1 MALEHR
7 YKGIR
12 APHKI
17 KFGISGCTRECAEA
31 QGKDVGIIAT
41 ENGWNLY
48 VCGNGGMKPR
58 HADLLAADLDE
69 ETLMRYLDR
78 FMMFYIRTADKLQ
91 RTSVWLESLEGDSLP
106 TIGDPEDKLGINDQ
120 LEARS
125 PVCATRSPASGK
137 PLSRTQQ
144 HKCVL
149 PTLLIAHCV
158 TRMYKSCANES
169 NTARP
174 AQMNASRS
182 GFWNWRI
189 THEPVDP
196 TMPVK

>member
-1 MALEHR
+1 M
-7 YKGIR
+7 
-12 APHKI
+12 
-17 KFGISGCTRECAEA
+17 
-31 QGKDVGIIAT
+31 GIIAT

-91 RTSVWLESLEGDSLP
+91 RTSVWLESLEGGIRYLQLV
-106 TIGDPEDKLGINDQ
+106 ILEDKLGINDQ
-120 LEARS
+120 LEAEIARLRDK
-125 PVCATRSPASGK
+125 VACEWKATVENPAAQV
-137 PLSRTQQ
+137 RFA
-144 HKCVL
+144 H
-149 PTLLIAHCV
+149 LLIAHCV